1 MPKRQK
7 PHDAYLSTR
16 NTCEPPM
23 GKIGYLM
30 MVHREAIMYVI
41 MGGFTT
47 LVTWASYA
55 GFVHFG
61 IAEEVSNVLSWI
73 CGVVFAF
80 VVNKWFVFNSKTLKP
95 KELGREIVFF
105 FGSRIFTLIVAVV
118 AFPVLIDIGVDQ
130 ELFGTPGMVAKII
143 TSIIGIVLNWVL
155 SKYLVFRRS
164 KSDSA

>member
-1 MPKRQK
+1 M
-7 PHDAYLSTR
+7 
-16 NTCEPPM
+16 
-23 GKIGYLM
+23 
-30 MVHREAIMYVI
+30 
-41 MGGFTT
+41 
-47 LVTWASYA
+47 
-55 GFVHFG
+55 
-61 IAEEVSNVLSWI
+61 
-73 CGVVFAF
+73 FAF

-130 ELFGTPGMVAKII
+130 ELFGTPGMIAKII
-143 TSIIGIVLNWVL
+143 TSIIEIVLNWVL